1 MSHTIDLFMPSNSLE
16 HVNNIPTMQFFTGI
30 SRNTQSGISKIMHC
44 GILINMPYQSMWL
57 YVMRYFIWSHI
68 FSSVSPAADITE
80 DSSLLSEQT
89 TESTEQLM
97 MVTPRGRSDNNDDNI
112 NSYNHQV
119 IGHVYNSPFFAIL
132 HKNCQKYSVKDLYA
146 TIDWVEA
153 SDGQMDSGSETEL
166 DSMYGILAVSSA
178 KLQNLLPIKLG

>member
-89 TESTEQLM
+89 TESSTEELI
-97 MVTPRGRSDNNDDNI
+97 MVIPRGRSDNNDDNI
-112 NSYNHQV
+112 NSNNHQV
-119 IGHVYNSPFFAIL
+119 IGHVYNIPF
-132 HKNCQKYSVKDLYA
+132 
-146 TIDWVEA
+146 
-153 SDGQMDSGSETEL
+153 
-166 DSMYGILAVSSA
+166 
-178 KLQNLLPIKLG
+178 LQFCTRIARNIQSKA